1 MVIASNQGFTAGIPY
16 KTVFAGKAQMS
27 EVQRLYC
34 AYITNMDGYAQVYY
48 VYIPVVAQ
56 SASPLPRN
64 FAKPCEPL
72 SASGGQRSAIGKQK
86 DRALRTTIANFLKI
100 NDKK

>member
-16 KTVFAGKAQMS
+16 KNVFAGKAQMS

-48 VYIPVVAQ
+48 VYIPV
-56 SASPLPRN
+56 
-64 FAKPCEPL
+64 
-72 SASGGQRSAIGKQK
+72 SGNA
-86 DRALRTTIANFLKI
+86 RTTEQRKNSV
-100 NDKK
+100 